1 MCVNFAAP
9 GTFRYEFRSFH
20 GQTPLVH
27 HARLLSSLHHDFVFI
42 AGEAQSRFCTTIE
55 SLHLNG
61 TLLVSSRAQVEYMA
75 STLLPALS
83 KYFKSRY
90 SANKTEGDAV
100 VAAEIYDY
108 CDMLVS
114 AVTGMR
120 RGDALAQAACE
131 LCRCMAPL
139 QLARG
144 RIPPVFTPT
153 EQTAQT
159 SPTVASQALISG
171 YKALYEDLALELGIK
186 DLRVLIGKALQ
197 QLAILLSRDTEA
209 KLYEPREFDR
219 LGQTC
224 PDNPKYRD
232 LAMAVIQVCHVPT
245 TSPGVLA
252 DIMRVFRA
260 CIYVE
265 EPGVTERFPEDCEE
279 EWALYLNDD
288 PAEKEN
294 EPKDLRMR
302 WLQKKYDAMGV
313 TVAALK
319 LMEHPDKTIQV
330 NALRLLLT
338 LLQVGSTPSHPC
350 PCILRRWTID
360 DRQQTI
366 DDK

>member
-1 MCVNFAAP
+1 
-9 GTFRYEFRSFH
+9 
-20 GQTPLVH
+20 
-27 HARLLSSLHHDFVFI
+27 
-42 AGEAQSRFCTTIE
+42 
-55 SLHLNG
+55 
-61 TLLVSSRAQVEYMA
+61 MA
-75 STLLPALS
+75 NTLLPALS
-83 KYFKSRY
+83 KYFKSRF
-90 SANKTEGDAV
+90 SANKIEGDTE

-108 CDMLVS
+108 SDMLVS

-139 QLARG
+139 QLTKG
-144 RIPPVFTPT
+144 RIPPVYTPT
-153 EQTAQT
+153 EQTAQN

-171 YKALYEDLALELGIK
+171 YEALYEDLALELGIK

-197 QLAILLSRDTEA
+197 QLAILLSRDTDA
-209 KLYEPREFDR
+209 QLYEVREFDR

-245 TSPGVLA
+245 TNPGVLA

-265 EPGVTERFPEDCEE
+265 EPGVTERFPEDCED

-294 EPKDLRMR
+294 EPKDLRMG
-302 WLQKKYDAMGV
+302 WLQSKYDAMGV
-313 TVAALK
+313 TVAALR

-330 NALRLLLT
+330 NASRLLLT
-338 LLQVGSTPSHPC
+338 LLQVKSAPSHPN
-350 PCILRRWTID
+350 PCISRHQAMD
-360 DRQQTI
+360 DGEETKDALVLDNRDQKPGTP
-366 DDK
+366 K